1 MQAIS
6 TWKLK
11 CKSKWWVSTY
21 LICKSQFHVSYL
33 LGNKKLLIE
42 MCVIN
47 WLSDDLLSEIYL
59 KQQKNSQQNPPSH
72 ESASCGQECSD
83 HQRWGFPDGSHIGE
97 RLLNIPLTIPF
108 VSDIDTMTPIRN
120 HWSKKFNLPQELL
133 IFLHGEWSVQRS
145 PGNAYL
151 DERFIYIYNST
162 YSYALNHETYLL
174 HATHVRLKKD
184 RKRKETHAHTY
195 YYIYYWYNMHTKTH
209 RKLAAITC
217 GRQNMHHCNKNSIVV
232 TPSL

>member
-120 HWSKKFNLPQELL
+120 HWSKKFNLPLELL

-151 DERFIYIYNST
+151 DERFIYIYIILRIVT
-162 YSYALNHETYLL
+162 LL
-174 HATHVRLKKD
+174 IMKHICFMPRMCVSRKTENGKKHTRTH
-184 RKRKETHAHTY
+184 TI
-195 YYIYYWYNMHTKTH
+195 IYTID
-209 RKLAAITC
+209 ITC
-217 GRQNMHHCNKNSIVV
+217 TQKQLES
-232 TPSL
+232 